1 MGKWKNHCRAQV
13 RVRADTNAKRQ
24 HTVPDKIN
32 NRQRSILFSSS
43 EEERPRTAPSRAVL
57 SLLLLPGKFTVL
69 RNGDAVCALNG
80 NGGTSGVQPPNLIVG
95 DSARRTDPRESV
107 R

>member
-1 MGKWKNHCRAQV
+1 MCGENVVAHMYEQTR
-13 RVRADTNAKRQ
+13 NAKRQ
-24 HTVPDKIN
+24 RTVPDKIN

-43 EEERPRTAPSRAVL
+43 DEEEKARTAIP